1 MGLVDKIK
9 GFFGTKDESNEAQG
23 GASGDIT
30 SAATDTEAAASNA
43 GETAAAEAEQA
54 TNPDAH

>member
-9 GFFGTKDESNEAQG
+9 GLFGTKDESSEAQG

-30 SAATDTEAAASNA
+30 SAAKDAEAAASDA
-43 GETAAAEAEQA
+43 GEAAAAEAEQA
-54 TNPDAH
+54 TSPDAH